1 MTSES
6 RTGKPGKMMKKE
18 KPMMSVTAIIQG
30 TQAQHW
36 ARGNTWLSMDSNM
49 SMSVG
54 PQSPLDMKPD
64 TALINPGNFSPSG
77 PNSPGSF
84 NAGCHSNL
92 LSTSPSGQSKT
103 VTPYPPNH
111 PLSGSKHLCSICGDR
126 ASGKHYGVYS
136 CEGCKGFFKR
146 TVRKDLSYAC
156 REEKSCIIDKRQRN
170 RCQYCRYQKC
180 LVMGMKREAVQEE
193 RQRTKER
200 DQSEVES
207 TSSLHADMPI
217 ERILEAE
224 KRVECKIEHQ
234 GNYEN
239 AMSHICNAT
248 NKQLFQLVA
257 WAKHIPHF
265 TSLPLEDQVL
275 LLRAGWNELL
285 IAAFSH
291 RSIDVKDGIVL
302 ATGTTVHRNTAQQ
315 SGMSTIF
322 DRVLSELVSKMR
334 EMKMDRTELGCL
346 RSIILFNPDVRGLK
360 SIQEVSLF
368 REKIYAA
375 LEEYTRVS
383 WPDDPGRFAK
393 LLLRLPS
400 IRSIGLK
407 CLEHLF
413 FFRVIGDPPIE
424 DFLMEMLE
432 SQSDP

>member
-1 MTSES
+1 
-6 RTGKPGKMMKKE
+6 
-18 KPMMSVTAIIQG
+18 MSVTAIIQG

-36 ARGNTWLSMDSNM
+36 SRGNTWLSLDNSNM
-49 SMSVG
+49 SMSSVG

-64 TALINPGNFSPSG
+64 TASLINPGNFSPSG

-84 NAGCHSNL
+84 TAGCHSNL
-92 LSTSPSGQSKT
+92 LSTSPSGQNKA
-103 VTPYPPNH
+103 VAPYPPNH

-180 LVMGMKREAVQEE
+180 LAMGMKREAVQEE

-207 TSSLHADMPI
+207 TSSLHSDMPI

-224 KRVECKIEHQ
+224 KRVECKMEQQ

-239 AMSHICNAT
+239 AVSHICNAT

-285 IAAFSH
+285 IASFSH

-302 ATGTTVHRNTAQQ
+302 ATGITVHRNSAQQ
-315 SGMSTIF
+315 AGVGTIF

-346 RSIILFNPDVRGLK
+346 RSIILFNPEVRGLK
-360 SIQEVSLF
+360 SIQEVTLL
-368 REKIYAA
+368 REKIYGA
-375 LEEYTRVS
+375 LEGYCRVA
-383 WPDDPGRFAK
+383 WPDDAGRFAK
-393 LLLRLPS
+393 LLLRLPA

-407 CLEHLF
+407 CLEYLF
-413 FFRVIGDPPIE
+413 FFKMIGDVPID
-424 DFLMEMLE
+424 DFLVEMLE
-432 SQSDP
+432 SRSDP

>member
-1 MTSES
+1 
-6 RTGKPGKMMKKE
+6 MMKKE

-36 ARGNTWLSMDSNM
+36 SRGNTWLSLDNSNM
-49 SMSVG
+49 SMSSVG

-64 TALINPGNFSPSG
+64 TASLINPGNFSPSG

-84 NAGCHSNL
+84 TAGCHSNL
-92 LSTSPSGQSKT
+92 LSTSPSGQNKA
-103 VTPYPPNH
+103 VAPYPPNH

-180 LVMGMKREAVQEE
+180 LAMGMKREAVQEE

-207 TSSLHADMPI
+207 TSSLHSDMPI

-224 KRVECKIEHQ
+224 KRVECKMEQQ
-234 GNYEN
+234 GNYE
-239 AMSHICNAT
+239 
-248 NKQLFQLVA
+248 LFQLVA

-285 IAAFSH
+285 IASFSH

-302 ATGTTVHRNTAQQ
+302 ATGITVHRNSAQQ
-315 SGMSTIF
+315 AGVGTIF

-346 RSIILFNPDVRGLK
+346 RSIILFNPEVRGLK
-360 SIQEVSLF
+360 SIQEVTLL
-368 REKIYAA
+368 REKIYGA
-375 LEEYTRVS
+375 LEGYCRVA
-383 WPDDPGRFAK
+383 WPDDAGRFAK
-393 LLLRLPS
+393 LLLRLPA

-407 CLEHLF
+407 CLEYLF
-413 FFRVIGDPPIE
+413 FFKMIGDVPID
-424 DFLMEMLE
+424 DFLVEMLE
-432 SQSDP
+432 SRSDP